1 MARAATGR
9 GAPFSYK
16 CFNKYTSLH
25 HMVSVVQMDRTPDC
39 DSGGREFKPPRPPQS
54 VQVCSTYDNIAKCM
68 AAMEPLRLTYS
79 PKEDRNERKCKN
91 DLSYQNERPEGR
103 CQSQ

>member
-54 VQVCSTYDNIAKCM
+54 V
-68 AAMEPLRLTYS
+68 
-79 PKEDRNERKCKN
+79 
-91 DLSYQNERPEGR
+91 
-103 CQSQ
+103 